1 MKKKQFESV
10 CKQILPRLPGFACK
24 GWLLYAQP
32 LGRVLRGFY
41 CDGSGFDREQFTV
54 HKFCLPLYVPT
65 THIYFLFGDRLK
77 DDRGC
82 SIWWNIN
89 DPDLVTNL
97 LARILSQGVP
107 FLSEM
112 TGPRE
117 MIKAAER
124 LPETQE
130 CHRWETIA
138 YSDIM
143 VGDYREAGMA
153 FKHLANAV
161 DMNIPWQVEVLERA
175 KQLEQSLQQDVEK
188 AKQLLEQWEQF
199 SAKNLGLPIS

>member
-1 MKKKQFESV
+1 
-10 CKQILPRLPGFACK
+10 
-24 GWLLYAQP
+24 
-32 LGRVLRGFY
+32 
-41 CDGSGFDREQFTV
+41 
-54 HKFCLPLYVPT
+54 
-65 THIYFLFGDRLK
+65 
-77 DDRGC
+77 
-82 SIWWNIN
+82 
-89 DPDLVTNL
+89 
-97 LARILSQGVP
+97 
-107 FLSEM
+107 
-112 TGPRE
+112 